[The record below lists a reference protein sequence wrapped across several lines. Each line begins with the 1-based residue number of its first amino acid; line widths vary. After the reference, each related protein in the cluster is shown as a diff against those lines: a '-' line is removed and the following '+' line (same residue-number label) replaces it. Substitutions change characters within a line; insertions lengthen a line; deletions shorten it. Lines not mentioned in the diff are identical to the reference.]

1 MIKVFLVLFIL
12 SFSTVIVSGQSRY
25 EIPEGQDKELLS
37 IDIRGNNTF
46 SDYELLLLIRSKQ
59 TNNFFYK
66 FLHSIISNLGGP
78 AINYDSEN
86 GEIDLEILTA
96 FYKANGFFDVEV
108 KDSLELTNSGINLI
122 YIVEE
127 GPAYKYSNLSV
138 YGVSAYPQNWKIT
151 SQLKNDT
158 TLRFSESDLQSKIVS
173 SLQSLLN
180 DGYLFATY
188 DSTFINV
195 DSELKKTDVGVF
207 FTLGKRYRIGN
218 YIIEKSGTGSP
229 EISKELIEDL
239 INIEPNTF
247 YNLEKIRQAQQRLF
261 RTGLFSTLSLEPAP
275 GEAIDTLVPLSFNGT
290 IGRMNELGPEII
302 ANNLG
307 DAFNLGLGISY
318 IRKNFFGSA
327 RKFELKPSFSFKDL
341 FTGQSTNIVE
351 LFNRN
356 DTTTFGNAEVLIK
369 VEQPNLFGEPIIG
382 SVDFTSRISKNRY
395 PEIINYTENNI
406 RFAFE
411 FELPQFTFFNFLTT
425 YYQLSSIYGTFL
437 LDNELLSGG
446 FTNASLGVEARST
459 SANNVIFP
467 TEGYNLE
474 TQIQEIN
481 LFPFVFSKLFGAGY
495 DQQTGYKIQISY
507 FRYHSLNHSNT
518 AIFAWKTKSGYFHA
532 FENKDALSLFN
543 LMFYAGGS
551 NSIRGW
557 RAREFPK
564 TLNDGGSSNAIGGRF
579 LTETSLELRLRPI
592 VEMGGAVFLDFGNV
606 FSGIESVKIDDF
618 AVALGVGYRYYT
630 PFAAIRI
637 DFGFKFY
644 DPYDRRSVFN
654 KQFFDVLEFHFGI
667 GEAF

>member
-1 MIKVFLVLFIL
+1 VIKVLLFVFIITL
-12 SFSTVIVSGQSRY
+12 AISEIIGQSRY
-25 EIPEGQDKELLS
+25 EMPEGQDEELDS
-37 IDIRGNNTF
+37 IDIMGNNTF
-46 SDYELLLLIRSKQ
+46 SDYEILLLIRSKQ

-66 FLHSIISNLGGP
+66 FLNSIISNLGGP
-78 AINYDSEN
+78 ALNYDPEN
-86 GEIDLEILTA
+86 GQVDLEILTT
-96 FYKANGFFDVEV
+96 FYKANGFFEV
-108 KDSLELTNSGINLI
+108 KVTDSLEFTDSGINLF

-127 GPAYKYSNLSV
+127 GTAYRYSDLQV
-138 YGVSAYPQNWKIT
+138 YGVSAYPENWKVT
-151 SQLKNDT
+151 SQLKKDT
-158 TLRFSESDLQSKIVS
+158 TLRFSENDLQSKIVG

-188 DSTFINV
+188 DSTLIDV
-195 DSELKKTDVGVF
+195 ESALKKTDVKVY
-207 FTLGKRYRIGN
+207 FTLGKRYRVGN
-218 YIIEKSGTGSP
+218 YIIEKTGPGSP
-229 EISKELIEDL
+229 EISSELIRDL

-261 RTGLFSTLSLEPAP
+261 RTGLFSTLSLDPAP
-275 GEAIDTLVPLSFNGT
+275 GEAIDTLVPLAFNGT
-290 IGRMNELGPEII
+290 IGRMNEFGPEII

-341 FTGQSTNIVE
+341 FTGKNTNIVQ

-369 VEQPNLFGEPIIG
+369 VEQPNLFDEPIIG
-382 SVDFTSRISKNRY
+382 SIDFTSRISKNRY
-395 PEIINYTENNI
+395 PEIVNYTENNI

-437 LDNELLSGG
+437 LENELLSGG

-474 TQIQEIN
+474 TQIQEVN
-481 LFPFVFSKLFGAGY
+481 FFPFLLTKAFGSEY
-495 DQQTGYKIQISY
+495 DQQTGYKLQLSY
-507 FRYHSLNHSNT
+507 YRYYSLNRSNT
-518 AIFAWKTKSGYFHA
+518 AVFAWKTKSGYFHA

-564 TLNDGGSSNAIGGRF
+564 TLSDGGSSNAIGGRF

-592 VEMGGAVFLDFGNV
+592 VEMGGAVFVDFGNV
-606 FSGIESVKIDDF
+606 FSGLEGVRIDEI
-618 AVALGVGYRYYT
+618 AVAVGVGYRYYT

-644 DPYDRRSVFN
+644 DPYDRRSMFN
-654 KQFFDVLEFHFGI
+654 KQFFDVMEFHFGI